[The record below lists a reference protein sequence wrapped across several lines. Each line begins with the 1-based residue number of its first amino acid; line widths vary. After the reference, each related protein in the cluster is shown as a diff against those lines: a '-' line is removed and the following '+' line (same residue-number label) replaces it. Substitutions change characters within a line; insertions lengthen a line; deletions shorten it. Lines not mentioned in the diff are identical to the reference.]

1 MNHVFPPVKASLLSG
16 GLSGGLSL
24 HPVWL
29 CMWSSRERGSHF
41 KVRSRGSFRLKIKQ
55 KAKFE
60 NCTAT
65 EQTRE
70 ECYFIWWKARL
81 HQRQTK
87 FHSQSGNSYHG
98 RRSTEHNPKTR
109 QSWRDEKTSWKS
121 VPVYNSAW
129 SGEYEPWTGL
139 ESILRTSSLSGCPFV
154 HCTIIMDHNG
164 LVEGPIDPS
173 LIQSIVFDCF
183 GPAEG
188 SKERHKKI

>member
-1 MNHVFPPVKASLLSG
+1 MLMMRGIARRILVSTNMLKWWIMSSLPPVKASLLSG
-16 GLSGGLSL
+16 GLSGGLSV

-87 FHSQSGNSYHG
+87 FHSQSCNSIHG
-98 RRSTEHNPKTR
+98 ARGRSTEHNPKTR
-109 QSWRDEKTSWKS
+109 QSWREEKYK
-121 VPVYNSAW
+121 
-129 SGEYEPWTGL
+129 L
-139 ESILRTSSLSGCPFV
+139 EIC
-154 HCTIIMDHNG
+154 
-164 LVEGPIDPS
+164 PS
-173 LIQSIVFDCF
+173 LYFSMIWRIWTLNWNGV
-183 GPAEG
+183 
-188 SKERHKKI
+188 HL